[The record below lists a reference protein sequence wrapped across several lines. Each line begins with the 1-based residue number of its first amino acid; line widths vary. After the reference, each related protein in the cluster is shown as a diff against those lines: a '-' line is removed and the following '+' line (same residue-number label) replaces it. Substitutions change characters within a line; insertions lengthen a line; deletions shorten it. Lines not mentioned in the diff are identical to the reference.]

1 MVNVSA
7 HDAGKINEGVKACP
21 QRDLAKKLTQC
32 ASVHNIL
39 HWKDKNS
46 KYEKEA
52 MLPTNQAPML
62 SNTTQ

>member
-39 HWKDKNS
+39 H
-46 KYEKEA
+46 
-52 MLPTNQAPML
+52 
-62 SNTTQ
+62 